1 MKKLVSIIVPIYNV
15 EQYLDR
21 CIESLVTQSYINL
34 EIILIDDGSKDT
46 SGDICDLWAQ
56 RDKRIRLV
64 HKENGGLSDAR
75 NKGLDIATG
84 DIISFI
90 DSDDYISKY
99 FYEKLINIM
108 EQTDSDIVEC
118 QFKKFNENERVNYLN
133 KENIEFIS
141 FNTEE
146 AIKNLILNCEL
157 STTVWNKIYKTSVIK
172 KLKFRVGKTNEDD
185 FYTYLA
191 FDNAKKITKLQDEL
205 YYYLQRPESIM
216 GKIYKLNRLDEIEA
230 KYERLKYIEKN
241 YKNLILIAKQDTIF
255 GSLYAY
261 QRLLKDG
268 EESDIE
274 KGKKIL
280 SEYINRIS
288 FTKRDY
294 SNLNFKNKIW
304 IKLGKIS
311 LELTCRIRN
320 FLEIGF

>member
-133 KENIEFIS
+133 KENLS
-141 FNTEE
+141 V
-146 AIKNLILNCEL
+146 LIQ
-157 STTVWNKIYKTSVIK
+157 K
-172 KLKFRVGKTNEDD
+172 KL
-185 FYTYLA
+185 L
-191 FDNAKKITKLQDEL
+191 KI
-205 YYYLQRPESIM
+205 
-216 GKIYKLNRLDEIEA
+216 
-230 KYERLKYIEKN
+230 
-241 YKNLILIAKQDTIF
+241 
-255 GSLYAY
+255 
-261 QRLLKDG
+261 
-268 EESDIE
+268 
-274 KGKKIL
+274 
-280 SEYINRIS
+280 
-288 FTKRDY
+288 
-294 SNLNFKNKIW
+294 
-304 IKLGKIS
+304 
-311 LELTCRIRN
+311 
-320 FLEIGF
+320 

>member
-118 QFKKFNENERVNYLN
+118 QFN
-133 KENIEFIS
+133 
-141 FNTEE
+141 
-146 AIKNLILNCEL
+146 
-157 STTVWNKIYKTSVIK
+157 
-172 KLKFRVGKTNEDD
+172 
-185 FYTYLA
+185 
-191 FDNAKKITKLQDEL
+191 
-205 YYYLQRPESIM
+205 
-216 GKIYKLNRLDEIEA
+216 
-230 KYERLKYIEKN
+230 
-241 YKNLILIAKQDTIF
+241 
-255 GSLYAY
+255 
-261 QRLLKDG
+261 
-268 EESDIE
+268 
-274 KGKKIL
+274 
-280 SEYINRIS
+280 
-288 FTKRDY
+288 
-294 SNLNFKNKIW
+294 
-304 IKLGKIS
+304 IKL
-311 LELTCRIRN
+311 
-320 FLEIGF
+320 